1 MNRDTALVRGLLGGA
16 AGTGCMTVLRMAARR
31 AGLIDLTPPQMT
43 KHRLFE
49 VTGLGPHAP
58 VGNHVMDALIHLAV
72 GAAGGAV
79 YGAVVEGGRRTSL
92 PVGALFGLGIWAV
105 AFGLLAPKLGISRSP
120 QRMGWKENAVN
131 IAAHLVYGTATAL
144 VTGELAQ
151 QAHGAGASF
160 RRLRARVG

>member
-92 PVGALFGLGIWAV
+92 PVGALFGLGVWAV
-105 AFGLLAPKLGISRSP
+105 GFGLLAPKLGISRSP